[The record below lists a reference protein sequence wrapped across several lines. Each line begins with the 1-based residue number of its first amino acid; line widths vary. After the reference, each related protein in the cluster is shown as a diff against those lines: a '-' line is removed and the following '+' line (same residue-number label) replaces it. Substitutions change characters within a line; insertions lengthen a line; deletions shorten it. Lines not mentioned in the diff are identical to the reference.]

1 MPGIREA
8 IEQKNWVEA
17 QEQMNIDAA
26 NIALLANY
34 LQAITQ

>member
-1 MPGIREA
+1 MPGIRVA

-17 QEQMNIDAA
+17 QEQMNIDTQ
-26 NIALLANY
+26 NIASLAKY

>member
-8 IEQKNWVEA
+8 IEQKNWAEA
-17 QEQMNIDAA
+17 QEQMNIDAS
-26 NIALLANY
+26 NIAALAAY